1 MSFLI
6 CGATGGLGSALARR
20 LRRSGEAVHLV
31 GRNEVKLAALAEE
44 IGATFG
50 VADVT
55 DASALFKAVRGA
67 GDQLRGLAYCVGSIT
82 LKPLARLE
90 EKDFLTDFRINALGA
105 ALAAQAALPALR
117 ACAEGP
123 ASIVLFSTVAV
134 AQGFAGHAS
143 IAAAKG
149 AVEGMTRSLAAELAP
164 KMRVNCIAPS
174 LLDTEL
180 ARPILASETIANA
193 IRQLHPLQ
201 RLGSAEDVAALAQ
214 FLLSEE
220 AGWVTGQ
227 IIGVDGGR
235 ASLRMKG

>member
-1 MSFLI
+1 MS
-6 CGATGGLGSALARR
+6 GAFCRAHS
-20 LRRSGEAVHLV
+20 
-31 GRNEVKLAALAEE
+31 
-44 IGATFG
+44 
-50 VADVT
+50 
-55 DASALFKAVRGA
+55 
-67 GDQLRGLAYCVGSIT
+67 
-82 LKPLARLE
+82 LARLE
-90 EKDFLTDFRINALGA
+90 ESDFLSDFRINALGA
-105 ALAAQAALPALR
+105 ASAVQATLPALR
-117 ACAEGP
+117 ACAEVP
-123 ASIVLFSTVAV
+123 ASIVLFSTLAV

-164 KMRVNCIAPS
+164 KIRVNCIAPS

-220 AGWVTGQ
+220 AGWITGQ

-235 ASLRMKG
+235 ASLRTKG